1 MSVLALAPEWQPW
14 AAIAVMLLML
24 AAFLSERFPVEV
36 VAIGGAVVFL
46 VLGLLPADEALDVFA
61 NPAPWTIAAMFLLV
75 GSLVRTGGLDWI
87 SALATHHVARHPR
100 TTLAVLLVGVVP
112 LSAFLNNT
120 PIVVVMLPVFIHLA
134 REMGT
139 TPSRLLIPLAYAT
152 IMGGTVTLIGTSTNL
167 VVDGVGRQA
176 GLAPFGIFEI
186 TPIGVV
192 VAAAGLLYLA
202 VLGPRLLPR
211 RDSMVTLLS
220 DRSRAKFFTE
230 AVIPPDSNLIG
241 CEVLSVQLFKR
252 EGVRLI
258 DVIRGDTSLRRNLE
272 GVRLE
277 VGDRVVLRTPMT
289 ELLTLQRDKSLRRV
303 DQVSQIET
311 TTLEVLITPDCRMVG
326 RRLGD
331 MRLRRR
337 YGVYTLA
344 LHRRDQNIGRQLDD
358 VVIRVGDTLLLEGA
372 PEDIRRLAA
381 DQNLV
386 DVSQPRERAFRRSR
400 APVVI
405 SVLAAVVGLSALD
418 VAPIEILAFI
428 GVAVVLLTRCID
440 ADEAFAFIDGRLLAM
455 LLAMLAV
462 GKALDHSGAV
472 ALIVGGIGPLMAG
485 WPVFWTLLA
494 IFAVTSIL
502 TELLSNNAVAVVI
515 SPIAIELALTLGLD
529 PRPVL
534 ILVMMGASFGFATP
548 IGYQVNTMVYG
559 PGGYRFTDFLRI
571 GLPMNFF
578 LGFVASGAV
587 TVLYMT

>member
-1 MSVLALAPEWQPW
+1 MSVLTLPPTVQPW
-14 AAIAVMLLML
+14 AAVAIMLLML
-24 AAFLSERFPVEV
+24 AAFIRERYPVEV
-36 VAIGGAVVFL
+36 VAIGGAVLFL

-87 SALATHHVARHPR
+87 SGLAGHHVAHRPR
-100 TTLAVLLVGVVP
+100 MTLAVLLVGVVA

-120 PIVVVMLPVFIHLA
+120 PIVVIMLPVFIHLS

-139 TPSRLLIPLAYAT
+139 QPSRLLIPLAYAA

-186 TPIGVV
+186 TPVGLC

-202 VLGPRLLPR
+202 VLGPYLLPR
-211 RDSMVTLLS
+211 RDSMATLLS

-230 AVIPPDSNLIG
+230 VVIPPDSNLIG
-241 CEVLSVQLFKR
+241 REVLSVQLFKR
-252 EGVRLI
+252 EDVRLV
-258 DVIRGDTSLRRNLE
+258 DVIRGDVSLRRDLV
-272 GVRLE
+272 GVTLQ
-277 VGDRVVLRTPMT
+277 VGDRIVLRTPMT
-289 ELLTLQRDKSLRRV
+289 ELLTLQHDKSLRRV
-303 DQVSQIET
+303 DQVSQVET
-311 TTLEVLITPDCRMVG
+311 ATLEVLITPDCRMVG

-337 YGVYTLA
+337 YGVYVLA
-344 LHRRDQNIGRQLDD
+344 LHRRDQNVGRQLDD

-372 PEDIRRLAA
+372 PADIRRLAV
-381 DQNLV
+381 DQNFV
-386 DVSQPRERAFRRSR
+386 DVSRPRERAFRRSH
-400 APVVI
+400 APMVI
-405 SVLAAVVGLSALD
+405 GVLVAVVGLAALN
-418 VAPIEILAFI
+418 VAPIEVLAFI

-440 ADEAFAFIDGRLLAM
+440 ADEAFSFIDGRLIAM
-455 LLAMLAV
+455 LIAMLAV
-462 GKALDHSGAV
+462 GKALEHSGAV
-472 ALIVGGIGPLMAG
+472 ALIVGGVGPLMAG

-494 IFAVTSIL
+494 IFLVTSIL

-515 SPIAIELALTLGLD
+515 SPIAIELAVVLGLD

-559 PGGYRFTDFLRI
+559 PGGYRFGDFVRI
-571 GLPMNFF
+571 GLPLNFF
-578 LGFVASGAV
+578 LGLVASGAV
-587 TVLYMT
+587 TVLYMM

>member
-1 MSVLALAPEWQPW
+1 MSALALAPEWQPW
-14 AAIAVMLLML
+14 AAIVIMLVMLV
-24 AAFLSERFPVEV
+24 AFLRERYPVEV
-36 VAIGGAVVFL
+36 VAIGGAVMYL
-46 VLGLLPADEALDVFA
+46 ILGLLPADDALAVFS
-61 NPAPWTIAAMFLLV
+61 NSAPWTIAAMFLLV
-75 GSLVRTGGLDWI
+75 GALVRTGGLDWI
-87 SALATHHVARHPR
+87 STLATHHVARHPHV
-100 TTLAVLLVGVVP
+100 TLAVLLVGIVA

-120 PIVVVMLPVFIHLA
+120 PIVVVMLPVFIQLA
-134 REMGT
+134 RDIGT
-139 TPSRLLIPLAYAT
+139 APSRLLIPLAYAT

-186 TPIGVV
+186 TPVGIIVSL
-192 VAAAGLLYLA
+192 AGLLYLA
-202 VLGPRLLPR
+202 VLGPYLLPR
-211 RDSMVTLLS
+211 RDSMATLLS
-220 DRSRAKFFTE
+220 DRSKAKFFTE

-241 CEVLSVQLFKR
+241 REVLSVQLFKR
-252 EGVRLI
+252 EGVRLV
-258 DVIRGDTSLRRNLE
+258 DVIRGDTSLRRNLG
-272 GVRLE
+272 GVTLE

-289 ELLTLQRDKSLRRV
+289 ELLTLQHDKSLRRM
-303 DQVSQIET
+303 DQVSQVET

-372 PEDIRRLAA
+372 PADIRRLAA

-386 DVSQPRERAFRRSR
+386 DVSQPRERAFRRSH
-400 APVVI
+400 APLVIVV
-405 SVLAAVVGLSALD
+405 LLAVVGLAALN
-418 VAPIEILAFI
+418 VAPIEVLAFI

-440 ADEAFAFIDGRLLAM
+440 ADEAFGFIDGRLLAM
-455 LLAMLAV
+455 LIAMLAV

-472 ALIVGGIGPLMAG
+472 ALIVGGIGPLMGG

-548 IGYQVNTMVYG
+548 IGYQVNTMIYG
-559 PGGYRFTDFLRI
+559 PGGYRFMDFVRI
-571 GLPMNFF
+571 GLPLNFF
-578 LGFVASGAV
+578 MGLVASGAV
-587 TVLYMT
+587 ALLYM